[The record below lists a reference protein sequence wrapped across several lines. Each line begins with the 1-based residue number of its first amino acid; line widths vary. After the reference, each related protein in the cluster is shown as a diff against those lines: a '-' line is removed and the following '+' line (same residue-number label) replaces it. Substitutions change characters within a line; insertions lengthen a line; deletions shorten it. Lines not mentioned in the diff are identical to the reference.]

1 MLIVGW
7 QGGIKREKRP
17 PKGLL
22 ADLYGVPMRDGKM
35 SEAEVKAA
43 YASGRVISLKQH
55 VHVFTHVEWHMTGY
69 ELLVDELERE
79 LHPQD
84 ESLVFADIR
93 ELQEK
98 YAIPSAFE
106 AFMPE

>member
-1 MLIVGW
+1 
-7 QGGIKREKRP
+7 
-17 PKGLL
+17 
-22 ADLYGVPMRDGKM
+22 
-35 SEAEVKAA
+35 
-43 YASGRVISLKQH
+43 
-55 VHVFTHVEWHMTGY
+55 MTGY
-69 ELLVDELERE
+69 EILVDELERE

-98 YAIPSAFE
+98 YAVPSAFE